1 MFWHIIHIIDI
12 LLWLLLASSALYI
25 LFFALAS
32 LLWKK
37 RISEFNLF
45 LTGKAIAARQKEHF
59 TYLVLYP
66 AYNEDRVIV
75 NSVQKFL
82 AQYYPYSAFH
92 VAVISD
98 HMQPETNQKLSKLPI
113 TLLQPVF
120 EKSSKAKAMQYAMD
134 QIKDEYDYVIIMDA
148 DNVVNPD
155 FLEKLNESCANGY
168 KAIQCHRCAKN
179 NDNDIA
185 VLDGVSEEINNTIFR
200 KAHNRVG
207 LSSALIG
214 SGMCFDFQWFK
225 ENVYKLSTAGE
236 DRELEALLLMQ
247 KVYVHYEPDI
257 HVFDE
262 KVSNKDNFQKQRLR
276 WMTAQIQSLF
286 RQLPYIPKAII
297 TFNVDFIDKTIQQ
310 ALIPRSMLVVLTFG
324 FALLMTLVSRTWCIK
339 WWILFLVICLSL
351 YIATPRQLRSHSV
364 FGKIVALPKLVW
376 RMVLNLLKIDH
387 KNTDFIHTSHDNK
400 AYERTGTQ
408 KRHEYQSGHGF
419 LCPLFGISIFLTQG
433 FPRLPR
439 G

>member
-12 LLWLLLASSALYI
+12 LLWLLLATSTVYI
-25 LFFALAS
+25 LFFALVS
-32 LLWKK
+32 TLWKK
-37 RISEFNLF
+37 RVSELTLY
-45 LTGKAIAARQKEHF
+45 LTGKVLAMRKKEHF
-59 TYLVLYP
+59 SYLILYP

-82 AQYYPYSAFH
+82 AQYYPYNCFH

-98 HMQPETNQKLSKLPI
+98 HMQPETNEILGALPI
-113 TLLQPVF
+113 TLLQPIF

-134 QIKDEYDYVIIMDA
+134 QLKEEYDFIVILDA
-148 DNVVNPD
+148 DNVVEPH
-155 FLEKLNESCANGY
+155 FLEQLNTECAKGY

-200 KAHNRVG
+200 KAHNRIG

-225 ENVYKLSTAGE
+225 ENVNKLTTAGE
-236 DRELEALLLMQ
+236 DRELEALLLQQ
-247 KVYVHYEPDI
+247 KIYIHYEPDI

-286 RQLPYIPKAII
+286 RLLPYTPKAIM
-297 TFNVDFIDKTIQQ
+297 TFNIDYIDKTIQQ
-310 ALIPRSMLVVLTFG
+310 ALIPRSMLLVATFVMS
-324 FALLMTLVSRTWCIK
+324 LLMTPISLFFDNYWYIK
-339 WWILFLVICLSL
+339 WWGLFLAICIAL
-351 YIATPRQLRSHSV
+351 YIATPKQLRSHSV
-364 FGKIVALPKLVW
+364 FGKIMALPKLVW
-376 RMVLNLLKIDH
+376 KMVLNILKMDR
-387 KNTDFIHTSHDNK
+387 KSTDFIHTTHDK
-400 AYERTGTQ
+400 
-408 KRHEYQSGHGF
+408 
-419 LCPLFGISIFLTQG
+419 
-433 FPRLPR
+433 
-439 G
+439 